1 MKRLAIFLLTLSLL
15 MGAGLAQAQ
24 TMVNVNEADAAALAA
39 ALTGVGQ
46 ARAEAII
53 SYREANGPF
62 QSVHELLQ
70 VPGIGPATVE
80 LNLDRIQLGNEE

>member
-24 TMVNVNEADAAALAA
+24 TVVNVNEADAAALAA

-62 QSVHELLQ
+62 KSVHELLQ

-80 LNLDRIQLGNEE
+80 LNLDRIQLGTDD